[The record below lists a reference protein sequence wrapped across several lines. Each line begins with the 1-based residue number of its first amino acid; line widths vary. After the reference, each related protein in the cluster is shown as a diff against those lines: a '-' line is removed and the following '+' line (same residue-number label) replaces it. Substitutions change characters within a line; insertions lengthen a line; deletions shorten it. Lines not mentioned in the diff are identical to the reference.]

1 VEKKTVIIEVQTAD
15 GVKELDRL
23 SAKFDE
29 VYGEVLPLTGAIGEL
44 EDQLYEMA
52 KAGLQGTKEFE
63 AVAQEAGRLKKVVAE
78 VDMQVDALSM
88 TTANKLGGALGGVTA
103 GFELAQGAMGALGAE
118 SEHIEEALL
127 KVQSAMAMAQGV
139 QGIKEAIPAFK
150 SMGSAALKALG
161 SIKGAVMAT
170 GIGLLAVAVGLVA
183 SNWDK
188 IKESTEK
195 ASTSFNDYLNSGT
208 KGAKALKWYLDALV
222 YPITLAIKAYR
233 EIKDAILGTSDASR
247 KVEAVQREIH
257 QKRVSQLEKERDT
270 AKKVGEATLTSI
282 DKEIALRAAAGESTL
297 KLEKRKQEA
306 IMETSRQALQG
317 LVQEV
322 KARLALGGVTKEEAE
337 NLKKLIEDNKKA
349 YADAAQNLKLI
360 DVQAKKEASDRNK
373 EAIKKR
379 EDQNNEAWEKEQQ
392 RKKDE
397 LAAEEYWSNLLIEED
412 KNRADK
418 KKELD
423 DKIAKD
429 KEDAAFSEM
438 AFNAKMRQQ
447 ELEEELALEEK
458 KKQGREL
465 LEKEKYQMAYNSLQL
480 VSDLADLF
488 ANEDERKA
496 RVAFNVKKAAGIAS
510 ATINTIE
517 ATGAAFKTAAASPI
531 TAVFPAYPFIQAGL
545 AAGFGAARVAAIAK
559 TKFEGGGGASAG
571 SAGGGGGGG
580 STPAAS
586 TPANFNIVGTSNSNQ
601 IAEGISN
608 TAVKA
613 YVVSGDVSSAQS
625 LDRKKIQTA
634 SLQVI

>member
-63 AVAQEAGRLKKVVAE
+63 AVAQEAGRLKKVVSE

-150 SMGSAALKALG
+150 SMGGAALKALG

-373 EAIKKR
+373 EAIKER
-379 EDQNNEAWEKEQQ
+379 EDQNNEAWEKEMQ
-392 RKKDE
+392 RQKEEREAEAYWTEYLTTEDQKRADSE
-397 LAAEEYWSNLLIEED
+397 KAKQDKINADAEEAA
-412 KNRADK
+412 KFRG
-418 KKELD
+418 ELYAWETQ
-423 DKIAKD
+423 K
-429 KEDAAFSEM
+429 
-438 AFNAKMRQQ
+438 
-447 ELEEELALEEK
+447 ALEEDAK
-458 KKQGREL
+458 KEENRKKSIEAWKGMQSGAF
-465 LEKEKYQMAYNSLQL
+465 QFIN
-480 VSDLADLF
+480 DLADLF
-488 ANEDERKA
+488 AGKDEESQR
-496 RVAFNVKKAAGIAS
+496 RAFKVKKAAGIAQ
-510 ATINTIE
+510 ATIDTYQAAAGAYKSQMTIPTPD
-517 ATGAAFKTAAASPI
+517 APIRAAVAAAFAVAS
-531 TAVFPAYPFIQAGL
+531 GL
-545 AAGFGAARVAAIAK
+545 ARIKAIAS
-559 TKFEGGGGASAG
+559 TKFEGGGATAS
-571 SAGGGGGGG
+571 SGGGGGG
-580 STPAAS
+580 STPATATS
-586 TPANFNIVGTSNSNQ
+586 TPANFNIVGNSGTNQ
-601 IAEGISN
+601 LAETLTNAPIQ
-608 TAVKA
+608 A
-613 YVVSGDVSSAQS
+613 YVVAGEVTTAQS
-625 LDRKKIQTA
+625 LNRNKIQT
-634 SLQVI
+634 STL